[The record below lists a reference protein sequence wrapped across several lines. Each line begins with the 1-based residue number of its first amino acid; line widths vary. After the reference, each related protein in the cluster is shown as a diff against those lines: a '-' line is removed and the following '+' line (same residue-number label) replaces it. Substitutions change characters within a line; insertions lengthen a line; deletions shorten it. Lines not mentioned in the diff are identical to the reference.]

1 MALSQPKSYNYKEV
15 LLICHPYVIKF
26 TDAITICDTNKLHLS
41 QDPDEGDDYIN
52 TADLNIYGNIWKT
65 NKKRRRKKASN

>member
-1 MALSQPKSYNYKEV
+1 MF
-15 LLICHPYVIKF
+15 LIIKF

>member
-1 MALSQPKSYNYKEV
+1 MF
-15 LLICHPYVIKF
+15 LIIKF
-26 TDAITICDTNKLHLS
+26 TDAINICDTNKLHLS

-65 NKKRRRKKASN
+65 NKKRRKKASN

>member
-1 MALSQPKSYNYKEV
+1 MF
-15 LLICHPYVIKF
+15 LIIKF
-26 TDAITICDTNKLHLS
+26 TDAINICDTNKLHLS

-65 NKKRRRKKASN
+65 NKKRGRKKASN